1 MAGARDVAVFRRAD
15 SPDFGSR
22 LFSRDRANKAGRPE
36 LRANKAGRIE
46 RRIKRVRI
54 KRVGLNCAIPFA
66 PREIAQFR
74 TRFTPFYPDPR
85 NMETSRPSPPHRP
98 RRTVPA
104 APVRP
109 RRARRAPPRL
119 PRISHAL
126 RQSGRP
132 LTRFSRFSR
141 KHGNV
146 SFVPA
151 AAVLFPLRELM
162 PHISPV
168 PTRAAV
174 TSGRAP

>member
-98 RRTVPA
+98 RRTRPSPPRPAENISCAASVGSAADPFFTFFQETWKRLVCSRRRRLVPTPRTHA
-104 APVRP
+104 AHLAGADTRRRHFRP
-109 RRARRAPPRL
+109 RA
-119 PRISHAL
+119 IM
-126 RQSGRP
+126 G
-132 LTRFSRFSR
+132 
-141 KHGNV
+141 
-146 SFVPA
+146 
-151 AAVLFPLRELM
+151 
-162 PHISPV
+162 
-168 PTRAAV
+168 
-174 TSGRAP
+174 